1 MIMPRAVKL
10 HYYSKQI
17 NIGFELMRD
26 TKFLFIQ
33 NTFEK
38 MRITMVYNQTYID
51 DAT

>member
-10 HYYSKQI
+10 HYYGKQI